1 MAHLINSNM
10 ISFLRLVRWPN
21 LSFIILT
28 LILIKFSFFEKFG
41 AAISLNTFG
50 YSLLILAVVCIT
62 ASGYV
67 INDIYDVHTDKINK
81 PDKLIIGKKISEKK
95 ANNLFIILNIIGVG
109 LGFYLAN
116 ILGKPALVA
125 IFIFSSALLYL
136 YASHLKQ
143 VPLLGNIL
151 VSLLVALVILLPA
164 IFDLFPALSPQ
175 NKELQSLLFSILT
188 DYAIFAFLINLLRE
202 MIKDQEDIKGD
213 YNTGIKTLPILL
225 GRSLTNKII
234 FVVGL
239 IPVVAIV
246 YYIYTY
252 LFENTFLVIYSL
264 LFILAPLLYFE
275 VRIWEAKRKKD
286 YTHLSLLLKI
296 ILFFGLISIG
306 FYQYIL

>member
-1 MAHLINSNM
+1 
-10 ISFLRLVRWPN
+10 
-21 LSFIILT
+21 
-28 LILIKFSFFEKFG
+28 
-41 AAISLNTFG
+41 
-50 YSLLILAVVCIT
+50 
-62 ASGYV
+62 
-67 INDIYDVHTDKINK
+67 
-81 PDKLIIGKKISEKK
+81 
-95 ANNLFIILNIIGVG
+95 
-109 LGFYLAN
+109 
-116 ILGKPALVA
+116 
-125 IFIFSSALLYL
+125 
-136 YASHLKQ
+136 
-143 VPLLGNIL
+143 
-151 VSLLVALVILLPA
+151 
-164 IFDLFPALSPQ
+164 
-175 NKELQSLLFSILT
+175 
-188 DYAIFAFLINLLRE
+188 

-239 IPVVAIV
+239 IPVVSIV

-275 VRIWEAKRKKD
+275 VRLWEAKRKKD